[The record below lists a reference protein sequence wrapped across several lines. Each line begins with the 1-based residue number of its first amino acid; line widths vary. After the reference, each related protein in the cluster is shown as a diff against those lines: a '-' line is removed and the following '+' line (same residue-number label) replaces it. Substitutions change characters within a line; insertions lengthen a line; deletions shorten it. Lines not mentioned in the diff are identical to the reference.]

1 MSENRPM
8 TKSELEE
15 RARPKAT
22 EKSIAFGGIFA
33 SSAALISAAACCVL
47 PLVFVS
53 LGIGASALSFLVP
66 YHWPITIVAGAA
78 IAAGWLLVLRNWSR
92 GAVARST
99 MVVLTLATLLLAL
112 SVAWKT
118 YFEAPLQIWLN
129 S

>member
-1 MSENRPM
+1 M
-8 TKSELEE
+8 TTSNPEE
-15 RARPKAT
+15 PGGPAVT
-22 EKSIAFGGIFA
+22 EKGIAFGGIFA

-66 YHWPITIVAGAA
+66 YHWPLTIVAGVA
-78 IAAGWLLVLRNWSR
+78 IAAGWVLALRNWSR

-99 MVVLTLATLLLAL
+99 IVVLGLATLLLVL

-118 YFEAPLQIWLN
+118 YFEGPLQVWLN

>member
-1 MSENRPM
+1 MTTLESEKPGGP
-8 TKSELEE
+8 
-15 RARPKAT
+15 AVT
-22 EKSIAFGGIFA
+22 EKGIAFGGIFA

-66 YHWPITIVAGAA
+66 YHWPLTIVAGAA
-78 IAAGWLLVLRNWSR
+78 IAAGWMLVLRNWSR
-92 GAVARST
+92 GSVARST
-99 MVVLTLATLLLAL
+99 TIVLALATLLLVL

-118 YFEAPLQIWLN
+118 YFEGPLQIWLN

>member
-1 MSENRPM
+1 M
-8 TKSELEE
+8 TKSESEE
-15 RARPKAT
+15 RVGPKAT

-33 SSAALISAAACCVL
+33 SGAALISAAACCVL

-66 YHWPITIVAGAA
+66 YHWPLTIVAGVAV
-78 IAAGWLLVLRNWSR
+78 AAGWVLVMRNWLKGS
-92 GAVARST
+92 VARST
-99 MVVLTLATLLLAL
+99 IIVLTLATLLLVL